1 MLKDEKVSSLKNSK
15 EILSR
20 MPQLLL
26 GLFFCGFGL
35 AFTIEANLGLNSWD
49 VFHDGFSKLVNVK
62 IGFAGVITGFI
73 LLLGWIP
80 LKQVPF
86 IGTIINILTIGNVID
101 LTMLYL
107 PAPELMYVRHLY
119 LYFGTI
125 VFAMGVGLY
134 IGAGLGPG
142 PRDGIMTGIS
152 KLGPSIR
159 VTRIGIDFSAFMLGV
174 LLGGSYGYGTVV
186 MVLSVGP
193 IVQYSL
199 SKFDK
204 GAIFSL

>member
-1 MLKDEKVSSLKNSK
+1 MKNSK

-49 VFHDGFSKLVNVK
+49 VFHDGFTKLVNVK
-62 IGFAGVITGFI
+62 IVVAGVITGFI

>member
-1 MLKDEKVSSLKNSK
+1 MKNSK
-15 EILSR
+15 EILGR